1 MDCKLIVGC
10 QYFENYNVGPEGFG
24 DVPHWK
30 PKGGH
35 EFEIEV
41 NSDVLLY
48 SNDLVKH
55 LTKMVEAQ
63 STIAEKF
70 EYRDHELKW
79 SEPSV
84 LSTEKL
90 YELINNENE

>member
-24 DVPHWK
+24 EVPHWK

-63 STIAEKF
+63 STIA
-70 EYRDHELKW
+70 
-79 SEPSV
+79 
-84 LSTEKL
+84 
-90 YELINNENE
+90 

>member
-24 DVPHWK
+24 EVPHWK

-70 EYRDHELKW
+70 EYRDHELNW